1 MSKLKNKLKTWSI
14 LQLIVGGFSTVIL
27 TGTLLL
33 MLPISTQTG
42 EITPFLDALFTAT
55 SATCVTGQ
63 VTLNTAAHWSYFGK
77 TVIITMIEIGGL
89 GFMTVI
95 VLLFF
100 FIGKKLNIKQRKV
113 VSESLNLDSIS
124 EASDLVKYVIRFAVV
139 VQIGGALL
147 LSIDFLPRFGLWKGI
162 YFSLFHSISAFCNA
176 GFDLFGDSLISFQS
190 NPLVL
195 LTISSLIIIGGLG
208 FIVWRDLL
216 TFKRNKKLLLHTRI
230 VVIITS
236 ILLVGSFLLLFMSET
251 KNGTFSSLSL
261 GDRIINVWFMAVTPR
276 TAGYAN
282 IDYMMVSKFGILL
295 TIILMFIGGSSGS
308 TAGGVKVTSIAVIAI
323 YLVKAMR
330 GEEPV
335 YNHRTI
341 PIERVKRSL
350 MLVAMGITVVSVS
363 ALILTATETIPAGVG
378 IEYILVEVFSCFGTV
393 GLTMGLT
400 PHLTA
405 IGKLVLI
412 FLMFV
417 GRIGLITFFWSFKPT
432 NKDQK
437 IRYPEGN
444 VLVG

>member
-1 MSKLKNKLKTWSI
+1 
-14 LQLIVGGFSTVIL
+14 
-27 TGTLLL
+27 

-147 LSIDFLPRFGLWKGI
+147 LSIDFLPRFGIWKGI